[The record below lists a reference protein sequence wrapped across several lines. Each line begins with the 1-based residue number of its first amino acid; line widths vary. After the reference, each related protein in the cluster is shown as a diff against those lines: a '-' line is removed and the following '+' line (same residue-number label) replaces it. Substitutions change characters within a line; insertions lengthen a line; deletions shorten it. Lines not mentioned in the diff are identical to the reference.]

1 MRSLFRPARKKFLKK
16 NFQKPIDIQHRICY
30 TNYRKK
36 RKETKSNEKAEN
48 VSSSR
53 NRQ

>member
-1 MRSLFRPARKKFLKK
+1 MRSLFRPAAKISQK

-36 RKETKSNEKAEN
+36 RKEIKPHEKAEN